1 MITAIY
7 SVMHF
12 FVDFL
17 CAWGIFRNFQSGS
30 DAYLNYFIYNFCAFA
45 LQMPLGILL
54 DVLRSRVSDSLRPR
68 LGQIWVFAGIFLTAA
83 GIFTHPAVLGVGNAL
98 FHVGAGLDV
107 ICEDFAKGHSGRS
120 LGVFVAPGAVGL
132 YLGTVLGK
140 HPGDQL
146 SWIVS
151 LCVLMILLAALYA
164 RLPQDPIFTSA
175 PNPKKLPIL
184 LLSCFTVVVLRSW
197 TGFQTN
203 FDWKSTVPFLA
214 VLAVS
219 SGKTLGGFLSAHF
232 GHGRTMV
239 CSLLLAAVCFLLGQS
254 AVFGLLGLLLFNMS
268 MPVTLYLLAK
278 HMPDTPGLTF
288 GILTFGLFLGFL
300 PVYADVTIPMSA
312 TSVCALGSIIS
323 AILLYIGWK
332 AVKSH
337 AVHA

>member
-1 MITAIY
+1 MITANY

-17 CAWGIFRNFQSGS
+17 CAWGIFRNFQTGSG
-30 DAYLNYFIYNFCAFA
+30 AYQNYLIYNFCAFA

-68 LGQIWVFAGIFLTAA
+68 LGQIWVFAGVALTTA
-83 GIFTHPAVLGVGNAL
+83 GVFTHPAILGVGNAL

-107 ICEDFAKGHSGRS
+107 ICEDFAKGHCGQS

-132 YLGTVLGK
+132 YLGTIMGK
-140 HPGDQL
+140 HPGDRL
-146 SWIVS
+146 SWLLS
-151 LCVLMILLAALYA
+151 LSVLVILLAALFTK
-164 RLPQDPIFTSA
+164 LPQESVPQSA
-175 PNPKKLPIL
+175 AHPRKLPIL
-184 LLSCFTVVVLRSW
+184 LLSCFAVVVLRSW

-203 FDWKSTVPFLA
+203 FAWKSTLPLLA

-219 SGKTLGGFLSAHF
+219 SGKTLGGFASARF

-239 CSLLLAAVCFLLGQS
+239 CSLLLASICFLLGENPI
-254 AVFGLLGLLLFNMS
+254 FGLLGLLLFNMS

-278 HMPDTPGLTF
+278 HMPDAPGLAF
-288 GILTFGLFLGFL
+288 GVLTFGLFLGFL

-312 TSVCALGSIIS
+312 TFVCALGSIIS

-332 AVKSH
+332 AVKEH
-337 AVHA
+337 AVSA